1 MERTSFNDGWQVRQ
15 KPDMAAE
22 LMGGAAPWMPV
33 RLPHDALIAM
43 PRDPDGSPAGGY
55 FPGGV
60 WQYQKSFLVPEEQR
74 GRRIMVEFEG
84 VYRSAA
90 VYVNGVLA
98 GHRPYGYS
106 NFSVR
111 LDPLVHYGQ
120 DNTVTVEATV
130 HDDSRWY
137 SGAGIYRN
145 TKLVVGHPVHIA
157 LDGVRISTRNV
168 DERAALVVVET
179 TVENDT
185 TLPASSV
192 VVTELVDD
200 GGLVVA
206 RDEAPLT
213 APAGQAQ
220 TLRQRVL
227 VLHPKCWG
235 LDSPTLYTC
244 RSVLLVEDAEID
256 RTEERFGVRTLQLDT
271 ARGLRING
279 ETVKLRGACL
289 HHDNGVIG
297 AATVERAE
305 ERRVELLKAAGFN
318 ALRSAHH
325 PMSKAMLDA
334 CDRLGMA
341 VMDEAFDMWTESKSH
356 DDYARWFP
364 EWWQQDV
371 EAMVA
376 KDFNHPSVV
385 LYSIGNEIPEA
396 GSPAGAVWG
405 RSLAGAIRAV
415 DDTRFVTN
423 CLQPFLACKDEILAG
438 FMPRAS
444 ESGRSEGG
452 REGGREGEDENAPAA
467 DDMGVN
473 TMMTAFDEILPRL
486 LQQEVI
492 GTKLAESASVL
503 DVVGYNYTDSRYEID
518 HELFPNR
525 VMVGSETNPPKIDE
539 LWRLVRTHDYV
550 IGDFTWTG
558 WDYLGEA
565 GIGRIEYEPQPEAA
579 PFLGPYP
586 WLTARTGDIDIT
598 GFRRPISYY
607 REIVFGLRR
616 DPFIAVE
623 PPQHFGR
630 EPTARSPWSTAGVA
644 SWTWPG
650 REGSPLRVVV
660 YADAD
665 EVALLVNGS
674 EVGRAP
680 AGEKHRYRAEFTT
693 TYEPGEVEAVAYRGV
708 EELART
714 ELRTATEP
722 VRLDVGSDREVLRA
736 DDTDVAFLSVELV
749 DGAGTLHP
757 AADRAV
763 TLAIDGPGELLGF
776 GSADP
781 CPEQTFAGTTHA
793 TYQGRAL
800 AVVRPTGPG
809 RITVSVTAEG
819 CEPRTVVLDAE
830 PPAKL

>member
-1 MERTSFNDGWQVRQ
+1 MQRTSFNDGWQVRE

-22 LMGGAAPWMPV
+22 LTGVASPWTPV
-33 RLPHDALIAM
+33 RLPHDAMITQS
-43 PRDPDGSPAGGY
+43 RDPEGSPAAGY

-60 WQYQKSFLVPEEQR
+60 WQYQKSFSVPEEHR

-111 LDPLVHYGQ
+111 LDPLVRYGE
-120 DNTVTVEATV
+120 DNTITVEATA

-145 TKLVVGHPVHIA
+145 TSLVVGGPVHVA
-157 LDGVRISTRNV
+157 LDGVRISTPDV
-168 DERAALVVVET
+168 DDEAALVAVET

-185 TLPASSV
+185 ALPESTV
-192 VVTELVDD
+192 VVSELVDE
-200 GGLVVA
+200 GGVVVA

-213 APAGQAQ
+213 APPGPSQ
-220 TLRQRVL
+220 TLRQRML
-227 VLHPKCWG
+227 VTQPERWG
-235 LDSPTLYTC
+235 IDAPTLYTC
-244 RSVLLVEDAEID
+244 RTVLLLEGVEAD
-256 RTEERFGVRTLQLDT
+256 RTEERFGIRTLGLDV

-279 ETVKLRGACL
+279 ETVELRGACV

-297 AATVERAE
+297 AATVGRAE

-334 CDRLGMA
+334 CDRLGMV

-364 EWWQQDV
+364 DWWREDI

-376 KDFNHPSVV
+376 KDFNHASVV
-385 LYSIGNEIPEA
+385 MYSIGNEIPEA
-396 GSPAGAVWG
+396 GNPAGAAWG
-405 RSLAGAIRAV
+405 RALADAIRAV
-415 DDTRFVTN
+415 DGTRFVTN
-423 CLQPFLACKDEILAG
+423 CLQPFLALKDEILAS
-438 FMPRAS
+438 FMPGAGS
-444 ESGRSEGG
+444 AGG
-452 REGGREGEDENAPAA
+452 EE
-467 DDMGVN
+467 MGVN
-473 TMMTAFDEILPRL
+473 TMMTTWDEILPRL
-486 LQQEVI
+486 LQQEVV
-492 GTKLAESASVL
+492 GTKLAESASAL
-503 DVVGYNYTDSRYEID
+503 DVVGYNYTDSRYEMD

-525 VMVGSETNPPKIDE
+525 VMVGSETNSPKIDQ
-539 LWRLVRTHDYV
+539 LWRLVRVHDYV

-565 GIGRIEYEPQPEAA
+565 GIGRVEYEPRAA
-579 PFLGPYP
+579 GRPPLLGRYP
-586 WLTARTGDIDIT
+586 WLTARTGDMDIT

-607 REIVFGLRR
+607 REIVFGLRQE
-616 DPFIAVE
+616 PFVAVE
-623 PPQHFGR
+623 PPQYFGR
-630 EPTARSPWSTAGVA
+630 EPTVRSPWSTSGVA

-650 REGSPLRVVV
+650 HEGSPLRVVV

-665 EVALLVNGS
+665 EVALLVNGT

-680 AGEKHRYRAEFTT
+680 AGEKHRYRAEFDTT
-693 TYEPGEVEAVAYRGV
+693 FEPGEVVAVGYRGA
-708 EELART
+708 EELGRT
-714 ELRTATEP
+714 ELRSASGS
-722 VRLDVGSDREVLRA
+722 VRLDVRADRAAIRA
-736 DDTDVAFLSVELV
+736 DDTDAAFVTVEVV
-749 DGAGTLHP
+749 DAAGTVHP

-763 TLAIDGPGELLGF
+763 TLAIEGPGELLGF
-776 GSADP
+776 GSGNP
-781 CPEQTFAGTTHA
+781 CSSEPFTEPTHS
-793 TYQGRAL
+793 TYEGRAL

-809 RITVSVTAEG
+809 SIAVSVAAEG
-819 CEPRTVVLDAE
+819 CESRTVVIEARD
-830 PPAKL
+830 P

>member
-1 MERTSFNDGWQVRQ
+1 MQRTSFNDGWQVRE

-22 LMGGAAPWMPV
+22 LMGGASPWAPV
-33 RLPHDALIAM
+33 RLPHDAMITQK
-43 PRDPDGSPAGGY
+43 RDPGGSPAAGY

-60 WQYQKSFLVPEEQR
+60 WQYQKSFTVPEDHR

-111 LDPLVHYGQ
+111 LEPLVRYGE
-120 DNTVTVEATV
+120 DNTITVEATA

-145 TKLVVGHPVHIA
+145 AKLVVGHAVHVT
-157 LDGVRISTRNV
+157 LDGVRISTPDV
-168 DERAALVVVET
+168 EEGAALVAVET

-185 TLPASSV
+185 ALPASTV

-200 GGLVVA
+200 RDMVVA

-213 APAGQAQ
+213 APPGQGQ
-220 TLRQRVL
+220 TLRQRML
-227 VLHPKCWG
+227 VTRPERWSI
-235 LDSPTLYTC
+235 DAPTLYTC
-244 RSVLLVEDAEID
+244 RTVLSLEGKEVD
-256 RTEERFGVRTLQLDT
+256 RSEERFGIRSLGLDVE
-271 ARGLRING
+271 RGLRVNG

-297 AATVERAE
+297 AATIERAE

-334 CDRLGMA
+334 CDRLGMV

-364 EWWQQDV
+364 DWWREDV

-385 LYSIGNEIPEA
+385 VYSIGNEIPEA
-396 GSPAGAVWG
+396 GNPAGAAWG
-405 RSLAGAIRAV
+405 RALAGAIRAV
-415 DDTRFVTN
+415 DGTRFVTN
-423 CLQPFLACKDEILAG
+423 CLQPFLALKDEILAA
-438 FMPRAS
+438 FMP
-444 ESGRSEGG
+444 ESGAAAGG
-452 REGGREGEDENAPAA
+452 G
-467 DDMGVN
+467 DMGVN
-473 TMMTAFDEILPRL
+473 TVMTVWDEILPRL
-486 LQQEVI
+486 LQQEVV
-492 GTKLAESASVL
+492 GTKLAESASAVDL
-503 DVVGYNYTDSRYEID
+503 VGYNYTDSRYEMD

-539 LWRLVRTHDYV
+539 LWGLVRAHDHV

-565 GIGRIEYEPQPEAA
+565 GIGRVEYEPVPAGR
-579 PFLGPYP
+579 PPLLGPYP
-586 WLTARTGDIDIT
+586 WLTARTWDHDIT
-598 GFRRPISYY
+598 GCRRAISYY

-616 DPFIAVE
+616 EPFVAVE
-623 PPQHFGR
+623 PPDHFGR
-630 EPTARSPWSTAGVA
+630 EPTVRSPWSTSDVA
-644 SWTWPG
+644 HWTWPG
-650 REGSPLRVVV
+650 SEGSPLRVFV

-665 EVALLVNGS
+665 EVALLVNGT

-680 AGEKHRYRAEFTT
+680 AGERHRYRAEFET
-693 TYEPGEVEAVAYRGV
+693 TYEPGEVVAIAYRGAQ
-708 EELART
+708 ESGRT
-714 ELRTATEP
+714 GLLTATGP
-722 VRLDVGSDREVLRA
+722 VRLDVRVDRAAIRA
-736 DDTDVAFLSVELV
+736 DDTDAAFVTVEVV
-749 DGAGTLHP
+749 DAAGTVHP
-757 AADRAV
+757 AADRPV
-763 TLAIDGPGELLGF
+763 TLTIQGPGDLLGL
-776 GSADP
+776 GSGNP
-781 CPEQTFAGTTHA
+781 CTSEPFTGPTHS

-809 RITVSVTAEG
+809 SIAVSVSAEG
-819 CEPRTVVLDAE
+819 CEPRTVVVEARD
-830 PPAKL
+830 P